1 MYAISEGGEQHEKA
15 TKVETLDVRG
25 FGSGLAVGPA
35 RRHGTDR
42 SGGGNRAQ
50 AVVPA
55 VEAAQDAAE
64 QVQEQL
70 SAARAVSYTPEGGT
84 YEICTSDYRL
94 RGAGQRELP
103 RSLDHEYNVGVSIK
117 NHMKRL
123 RKRGAGCRF
132 FDDSPGEDVPFGSL
146 RHFGFIEIVSI
157 LIITKRGAPFP
168 APPAL

>member
-1 MYAISEGGEQHEKA
+1 MKKQQQRWKRWMSAALAAVLLLGLPGGMELTA
-15 TKVETLDVRG
+15 AAAET
-25 FGSGLAVGPA
+25 
-35 RRHGTDR
+35 
-42 SGGGNRAQ
+42 AQ

-70 SAARAVSYTPEGGT
+70 SAARAVSYMPEGGT

-117 NHMKRL
+117 NHKKRL